1 MKPITQ
7 GVIHME
13 YDLLLVDE
21 NIKDFPNDN
30 HRFISASSM
39 EFVPQLNQD
48 ALNELFRSKAG
59 IHSLYFSYD
68 PSKLIAARECGI
80 DTCFLNNGINDTID
94 FEKTYEIP
102 YTKRLTLK
110 HSTNK

>member
-1 MKPITQ
+1 MKNITQ
-7 GVIHME
+7 EPMNVE

-21 NIKDFPNDN
+21 NIRDFPNDN
-30 HRFISASSM
+30 NIFSSSM
-39 EFVPQLNQD
+39 EFVPELEQD
-48 ALNELFRSKAG
+48 ELKELFKSKAG
-59 IHSLYFSYD
+59 IHTLYFSYD
-68 PSKLIAARECGI
+68 PSRLITARECGI

-102 YTKRLTLK
+102 YTKVLTLK

>member
-1 MKPITQ
+1 MKTITQ
-7 GVIHME
+7 ESIHVE

-21 NIKDFPNDN
+21 NIRNFPNDN
-30 HRFISASSM
+30 NISISSSSM
-39 EFVPQLNQD
+39 EFVPELEQCELK
-48 ALNELFRSKAG
+48 ELFRSKTG
-59 IHSLYFSYD
+59 IHTLYFSYD
-68 PSKLIAARECGI
+68 PSRLITAREYGI

-102 YTKRLTLK
+102 YTKSLTLK